1 MPIIKTKT
9 KTVRVVCNVSCL
21 VGQITFLISTLDP
34 WKNSHNV
41 LPLRVWEKITRD
53 TTTEAKIIKTLKSID
68 I

>member
-41 LPLRVWEKITRD
+41 LPLRVWKKITRA
-53 TTTEAKIIKTLKSID
+53 TTTDAKIIKTLKSID

>member
-41 LPLRVWEKITRD
+41 LPLRVWEKITRA
-53 TTTEAKIIKTLKSID
+53 TTTDAKIIKTLKSID